1 MPGLPPSASIQIP
14 ESSAIEKLF
23 VFLET
28 SLAFLIALSL
38 NVSPSSSTSNDSGW
52 SNNLQLTPASN
63 FLYSSILPLFLLAKN
78 KFFILIFLPNL

>member
-38 NVSPSSSTSNDSGW
+38 NVSPSH
-52 SNNLQLTPASN
+52 QL
-63 FLYSSILPLFLLAKN
+63 LMILAGVTIYN
-78 KFFILIFLPNL
+78 

>member
-38 NVSPSSSTSNDSGW
+38 NVSPSSSTYNDSGW

-63 FLYSSILPLFLLAKN
+63 FLYSSILPLFLLARY
-78 KFFILIFLPNL
+78 KFFILIVQPN